1 YVGMWDCLENLEAIQ
16 HPHIM
21 TQLAKYHNQH
31 LTSGHLLARN
41 TVWNLL
47 GSAAPTLV
55 AIFCI
60 PILIRGL
67 GTDRFGVL
75 TLTWAVIGYA
85 SLFDLGLGR
94 ALTQLV
100 ASKLGTG
107 EEHEVP
113 TLVWTSLLL
122 MALLGLLGAGVVIAL
137 SPWLVH
143 SALHVPRAL
152 QRETLYSFYLL

>member
-1 YVGMWDCLENLEAIQ
+1 
-16 HPHIM
+16 M
-21 TQLAKYHNQH
+21 TETAKNHNEH
-31 LTSGHLLARN
+31 LTSGRLLARN

-47 GSAAPTLV
+47 GSGAPMLV
-55 AIFCI
+55 AVFCI

-67 GTDRFGVL
+67 GKERFGVL
-75 TLTWAVIGYA
+75 ALAWALVGYA

-100 ASKLGTG
+100 ARKLGAG
-107 EEHEVP
+107 EEREVP

-122 MALLGLLGAGVVIAL
+122 MTLLGVAGAVVVVAV

-143 SALHVPRAL
+143 DVLKIP
-152 QRETLYSFYLL
+152 